1 MLRTF
6 RLIDAAALS
15 AVALLVAACSDPG
28 APTAPTGQFRSEMI
42 MCQVAVRAR
51 TLTCASSQPSAAP
64 QAHAAPGM
72 SFNLIVGGQGA
83 LVRLGSSG
91 TSYNSGTQVFSSSV
105 TVENLIAQPMSTA
118 DGTTPDAEGIKV
130 FFHSDPTVTGGSG
143 TVTVA
148 NSDGVGSFTG
158 TNQEYFLYNDGVVP
172 SGESTSPK
180 QWQFNVPTT
189 VTTFTFQVFVTTRLP
204 NESTALVALGLSRSP
219 SALTILPGASG
230 TTTVNLTRTNFTG
243 AVTLSLGGASAGIS
257 GSFAPA
263 APTGTSSTL
272 TVSVG
277 GAVAPGTY
285 FLTVDGTGT
294 AGHRSTP
301 LTLTVGTAGVG
312 NVTVDFS
319 SCPVADRAVWLAAQ
333 NGAGAWTRIP
343 GGGDVYTFTIGSS
356 GGGLAYVTL
365 GASDAASVTVQ
376 YMTQAEFTAGGTLV
390 FCPPTGGKT
399 INGTVAGVGLN
410 RFANVSLG
418 GRSAIVVPSISLN
431 FQLTGVPSGG
441 QDLVASRQFGAGV
454 LESVIIRRDQD
465 IADNG
470 SVGTLDFGGAE
481 AFAPA
486 TATITLDGLVG
497 GEDVSQGMFYQVG
510 ANCAIATLY
519 GAPGAATFTA
529 LGIPTGQQLVT
540 DFHNLSVSASTSTA
554 SRFITQYFHTLADR
568 TVTLGAAMPTPTVT
582 SLAGPYKRLQAV
594 YTLPGDYQGSTGLR
608 YSDGANKSVSINA
621 TFGYLGAAATT
632 LALADFSAL
641 PAWDNNWAPAASS
654 TGDWT
659 VSGTSSFPGSA
670 CTENASV
677 KTATVSGTF

>member
-15 AVALLVAACSDPG
+15 AVALLVAACSDAG
-28 APTAPTGQFRSEMI
+28 APTAPTGQFRTEMI

-64 QAHAAPGM
+64 QAPAAAGM

-230 TTTVNLTRTNFTG
+230 TTTVGLTRTNFTG
-243 AVTLSLGGASAGIS
+243 AVTLSLSGASGGIS

-319 SCPVADRAVWLAAQ
+319 SCPVANRAVWVAAQ
-333 NGAGAWTRIP
+333 NGTGPWNRIT
-343 GGGDVYTFTIGSS
+343 GTGDVYTFTIGSG
-356 GGGLAYVTL
+356 GGGLAFVVL
-365 GASDAASVTVQ
+365 SAGDAASVAVQ
-376 YMTQAEFTAGGTLV
+376 YMTQAEFTAGGTRV
-390 FCPPTGGKT
+390 VCPPGKT
-399 INGTVAGVGLN
+399 INGTVAGVDVTES
-410 RFANVSLG
+410 AQISLG
-418 GRSAIVVPSISLN
+418 GRSATVFPFGSFD
-431 FQLTGVPSGG
+431 FQLTDVPSGPL
-441 QDLVASRQFGAGV
+441 DLVASRQTSSGV
-454 LESVIIRRDQD
+454 LESAIIRRDQD

-470 SVGTLDFGGAE
+470 SVGTLDFGGSE

-486 TATITLDGLVG
+486 TATITVAGLVG
-497 GEDVSQGMFYQVG
+497 GETVSQGMLYQVG
-510 ANCAIATLY
+510 ATCATATLY
-519 GAPGAATFTA
+519 FRTMGGATFTA
-529 LGIPTGQQLVT
+529 SGIPTAQQRASDYHGLG
-540 DFHNLSVSASTSTA
+540 LSLSTGSTA
-554 SRFITQYFHTLADR
+554 SRSIFQYFHTLADR
-568 TVTLGAAMPTPTVT
+568 TVTLGAAMPTPTIT
-582 SLAGPYKRLQAV
+582 SLSGPYKRLQAV
-594 YTLPGDYQGSTGLR
+594 YTLPGDYQGATGFQ
-608 YSDGANKSVSINA
+608 YAAVNKAVSIDA
-621 TFGYLGAAATT
+621 TFGYLGGAATT
-632 LALADFSAL
+632 LALPDYSAL
-641 PAWDNNWAPAASS
+641 AGWDNNWAPAASS

-670 CTENASV
+670 CTENASF
-677 KTATVSGTF
+677 KTAALSGTF

>member
-64 QAHAAPGM
+64 QAPAAAGM

-319 SCPVADRAVWLAAQ
+319 SCPVAIRAVWVAAQ
-333 NGAGAWTRIP
+333 NGTGPWNRIT
-343 GGGDVYTFTIGSS
+343 GTGDVYTFTIGSG
-356 GGGLAYVTL
+356 GGGLAFVVL
-365 GASDAASVTVQ
+365 SAGDAASVTVQ
-376 YMTQAEFTAGGTLV
+376 YMTQAEFTAGGTRV
-390 FCPPTGGKT
+390 VCPPGKT
-399 INGTVAGVGLN
+399 INGTVAGVDVTES
-410 RFANVSLG
+410 AQISLG
-418 GRSAIVVPSISLN
+418 GRSATVFPFGSFD
-431 FQLTGVPSGG
+431 FQLTDVPSGPL
-441 QDLVASRQFGAGV
+441 DLVASRQTSSGV
-454 LESVIIRRDQD
+454 LESAIIRRDQD

-470 SVGTLDFGGAE
+470 SVGTLDFGGSE

-486 TATITLDGLVG
+486 TATITVAGLVG
-497 GEDVSQGMFYQVG
+497 GETVSQGMLYQVG
-510 ANCAIATLY
+510 ATCATATLY
-519 GAPGAATFTA
+519 FRTMGGATFTA
-529 LGIPTGQQLVT
+529 SGIPTAQQRASDYHGLG
-540 DFHNLSVSASTSTA
+540 LSLSTGSTA
-554 SRFITQYFHTLADR
+554 SRSIFQYFHTLADR
-568 TVTLGAAMPTPTVT
+568 TVTLGAAMPTPTIT
-582 SLAGPYKRLQAV
+582 SLSGPYKRLQAV
-594 YTLPGDYQGSTGLR
+594 YTLPGDYQGATGFQ
-608 YSDGANKSVSINA
+608 YAAVNKAVSIDA
-621 TFGYLGAAATT
+621 TFGYLGGAATT
-632 LALADFSAL
+632 LALPDYSAL
-641 PAWDNNWAPAASS
+641 AGWDNNWAPAASS

-670 CTENASV
+670 CTENASF
-677 KTATVSGTF
+677 KTAALSGTF

>member
-64 QAHAAPGM
+64 QAPAAAGM

-319 SCPVADRAVWLAAQ
+319 SCPVANRAVWVAAQ
-333 NGAGAWTRIP
+333 NGTGPWNRIT
-343 GGGDVYTFTIGSS
+343 GTGDVYTFTIGSG
-356 GGGLAYVTL
+356 GGGLAFVVL
-365 GASDAASVTVQ
+365 SAGDAASVAVQ
-376 YMTQAEFTAGGTLV
+376 YMTQAEFTAGGTRV
-390 FCPPTGGKT
+390 VCPPGKT
-399 INGTVAGVGLN
+399 INGTVAGVDVTES
-410 RFANVSLG
+410 AQISLG
-418 GRSAIVVPSISLN
+418 GRSATVFPFGSFD
-431 FQLTGVPSGG
+431 FQLTDVPSGPL
-441 QDLVASRQFGAGV
+441 DLVASRQTSSGV
-454 LESVIIRRDQD
+454 LESAIIRRDQD

-470 SVGTLDFGGAE
+470 SVGTLDFGGSE

-486 TATITLDGLVG
+486 TATITVAGLVG
-497 GEDVSQGMFYQVG
+497 GETVSQGMLYQVG
-510 ANCAIATLY
+510 ATCATATLY
-519 GAPGAATFTA
+519 FRTMGGATFTA
-529 LGIPTGQQLVT
+529 SGIPTAQQRASDYHGLG
-540 DFHNLSVSASTSTA
+540 LSLSTGSTA
-554 SRFITQYFHTLADR
+554 SRSIFQYFHTLADR
-568 TVTLGAAMPTPTVT
+568 TVTLGAAMPTPTIT
-582 SLAGPYKRLQAV
+582 SLSGPYKRLQAV
-594 YTLPGDYQGSTGLR
+594 YTLPGDYQGATGFQ
-608 YSDGANKSVSINA
+608 YAAVNKAVSIDA
-621 TFGYLGAAATT
+621 TFGYLGGAATT
-632 LALADFSAL
+632 LALPDYSAL
-641 PAWDNNWAPAASS
+641 AGWDNNWAPAASS

-670 CTENASV
+670 CTENASF
-677 KTATVSGTF
+677 KTAALSGTF

>member
-319 SCPVADRAVWLAAQ
+319 SCPVANRAVWVAAQ
-333 NGAGAWTRIP
+333 NGTGPWNRIT
-343 GGGDVYTFTIGSS
+343 GTGDVYTFTIGSG
-356 GGGLAYVTL
+356 GGGLAFVVL
-365 GASDAASVTVQ
+365 SAGDAASVTVQ
-376 YMTQAEFTAGGTLV
+376 YMTQAEFTAGGTRV
-390 FCPPTGGKT
+390 VCPPGKT
-399 INGTVAGVGLN
+399 INGTVAGVDVTES
-410 RFANVSLG
+410 AQISLG
-418 GRSAIVVPSISLN
+418 GRSATVFPFGSFD
-431 FQLTGVPSGG
+431 FQLTDVPSGPL
-441 QDLVASRQFGAGV
+441 DLVASRQTSSGV
-454 LESVIIRRDQD
+454 LESAIIRRDQD

-470 SVGTLDFGGAE
+470 SVGTLDFGGSE

-486 TATITLDGLVG
+486 TATITVAGLVG
-497 GEDVSQGMFYQVG
+497 GETVSQGMLYQVG
-510 ANCAIATLY
+510 ATCATATLY
-519 GAPGAATFTA
+519 FRTMGGATFTA
-529 LGIPTGQQLVT
+529 SGIPTAQQRASDYHGLG
-540 DFHNLSVSASTSTA
+540 LSLSTGSTA
-554 SRFITQYFHTLADR
+554 SRSIFQYFHTLADR
-568 TVTLGAAMPTPTVT
+568 TVTLGAAMPTPTIT
-582 SLAGPYKRLQAV
+582 SLSGPYKRLQAV
-594 YTLPGDYQGSTGLR
+594 YTLPGDYQGATGFQ
-608 YSDGANKSVSINA
+608 YAAVNKAVSIDA
-621 TFGYLGAAATT
+621 TFGYLGGAATT
-632 LALADFSAL
+632 LALPDYSAL
-641 PAWDNNWAPAASS
+641 AGWDNNWAPAASS
-654 TGDWT
+654 TADWT

-670 CTENASV
+670 CTENASF
-677 KTATVSGTF
+677 KTATVNGTF

>member
-6 RLIDAAALS
+6 HLIDAAALS
-15 AVALLVAACSDPG
+15 AFALLVAACSDPG

-64 QAHAAPGM
+64 QAPAAAGM

-319 SCPVADRAVWLAAQ
+319 SCPVANRAVWVAAQ
-333 NGAGAWTRIP
+333 NGTGPWNRIT
-343 GGGDVYTFTIGSS
+343 GTGDVYTFTIGSG
-356 GGGLAYVTL
+356 GGGLAFVVL
-365 GASDAASVTVQ
+365 SAGDAASVAVQ
-376 YMTQAEFTAGGTLV
+376 YMTQAEFTAGGTRV
-390 FCPPTGGKT
+390 VCPPGKT
-399 INGTVAGVGLN
+399 INGTVAGVDVTES
-410 RFANVSLG
+410 AQISLG
-418 GRSAIVVPSISLN
+418 GRSATVFPFGSFD
-431 FQLTGVPSGG
+431 FQLTDVPSGPL
-441 QDLVASRQFGAGV
+441 DLVASRQTSSGV
-454 LESVIIRRDQD
+454 LESAIIRRDQD

-470 SVGTLDFGGAE
+470 SVGTLDFGGSE

-486 TATITLDGLVG
+486 TATITVAGLVG
-497 GEDVSQGMFYQVG
+497 GETVSQGMLYQVG
-510 ANCAIATLY
+510 ATCATATLY
-519 GAPGAATFTA
+519 FRTMGGATFTA
-529 LGIPTGQQLVT
+529 SGIPTAQQRASDYHGLG
-540 DFHNLSVSASTSTA
+540 LSLSTGSTA
-554 SRFITQYFHTLADR
+554 SRSIFQYFHTLADR
-568 TVTLGAAMPTPTVT
+568 TVTLGAAMPTPTIT
-582 SLAGPYKRLQAV
+582 SLSGPYKRLQAV
-594 YTLPGDYQGSTGLR
+594 YTLPGDYQGATGFQ
-608 YSDGANKSVSINA
+608 YAAVNKAVSIDA
-621 TFGYLGAAATT
+621 TFGYLGGAATT
-632 LALADFSAL
+632 LALPDYSAL
-641 PAWDNNWAPAASS
+641 AGWDNNWAPAASS

-670 CTENASV
+670 CTENASF
-677 KTATVSGTF
+677 KTAALSGTF

>member
-64 QAHAAPGM
+64 QAPAAAGM

-319 SCPVADRAVWLAAQ
+319 SCPVANRAVWVAAQ
-333 NGAGAWTRIP
+333 NGTGPWNRIT
-343 GGGDVYTFTIGSS
+343 GTGDVYTFTIGSG
-356 GGGLAYVTL
+356 GGGLAFVVL
-365 GASDAASVTVQ
+365 SAGDAASVAVQ
-376 YMTQAEFTAGGTLV
+376 YMTQAEFTAGGTRV
-390 FCPPTGGKT
+390 VCPPGKT
-399 INGTVAGVGLN
+399 INGTVAGVDVTES
-410 RFANVSLG
+410 AQISLG
-418 GRSAIVVPSISLN
+418 GRSATVFPFGSFD
-431 FQLTGVPSGG
+431 FQLTDVPSGPL
-441 QDLVASRQFGAGV
+441 DLVASRQTSSGV
-454 LESVIIRRDQD
+454 LESAIIRRDQD

-470 SVGTLDFGGAE
+470 SVGTLDFGGSE

-486 TATITLDGLVG
+486 TATITVAGLVG
-497 GEDVSQGMFYQVG
+497 GETVSQGMLYQVG
-510 ANCAIATLY
+510 ATCATATLY
-519 GAPGAATFTA
+519 FRTMGGATFTA
-529 LGIPTGQQLVT
+529 SGIPTAQQRASDYHGLG
-540 DFHNLSVSASTSTA
+540 LSLSTGSTA
-554 SRFITQYFHTLADR
+554 SRSIFQYFHTLADR
-568 TVTLGAAMPTPTVT
+568 TVTLGAAMPTPTIT
-582 SLAGPYKRLQAV
+582 SLSGPYKRLQAV
-594 YTLPGDYQGSTGLR
+594 YTLPGDYQGATGFQ
-608 YSDGANKSVSINA
+608 YAAVNKAVSIDA
-621 TFGYLGAAATT
+621 TFGYLGGAATT
-632 LALADFSAL
+632 LALPDYSAL
-641 PAWDNNWAPAASS
+641 AGWDNNWAPAASS
-654 TGDWT
+654 TADWT

-670 CTENASV
+670 CTENASF
-677 KTATVSGTF
+677 KTAALSGTF